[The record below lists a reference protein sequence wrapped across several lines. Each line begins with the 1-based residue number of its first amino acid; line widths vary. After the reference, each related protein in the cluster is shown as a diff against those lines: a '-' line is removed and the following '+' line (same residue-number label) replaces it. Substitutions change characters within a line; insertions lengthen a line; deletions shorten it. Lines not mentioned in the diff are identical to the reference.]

1 MKFKCSTK
9 QKYVRSLYN
18 EGFIELGVEPFWEVE
33 VNEVNLS
40 NLEASYVGI
49 LENAKD
55 IEHVHHGFIMDG
67 YQTITGTQNPDG
79 W

>member
-18 EGFIELGVEPFWEVE
+18 EGFIELGVE